1 MLHFTFAFALHG
13 AGLERIQLDWTGSDC
28 TFHISYCILHICI
41 AGVKRKGRVGKLTY
55 VLYCVL
61 VGDGMGDDCDC
72 DMI

>member
-1 MLHFTFAFALHG
+1 MEPDWRGFNWTGLDQIAHFIFHIAYCIFAFALLASSG
-13 AGLERIQLDWTGSDC
+13 R
-28 TFHISYCILHICI
+28 
-41 AGVKRKGRVGKLTY
+41 GRVGKLTY